1 MGIHNTP
8 LQKFYEI
15 SVGSQYFAVK
25 FTAAVR
31 YIDSL
36 DDL

>member
-1 MGIHNTP
+1 MGIQNTP

-15 SVGSQYFAVK
+15 SVGSQYFSVK
-25 FTAAVR
+25 FTVAIR

-36 DDL
+36 DGL